1 MQLKQKLISLVIL
14 SAISIFTFTAT
25 STATADEANWADS
38 IKVSGDFRYRLE
50 NIDQEGNEKRDRSR
64 FRARINLD
72 ATVNETVKVGI
83 RLASG
88 SDEPTSTN
96 QSFDNFASSKDLSI
110 DRAFVAWTPVK
121 GSTIL
126 AGKMSQPFYQAGK
139 SQLLWDG
146 DLNPEGIAYQY
157 KNNGFFAN
165 VARFNLDECGSCDD
179 SYMNGVQAGYTYKLA
194 NSSKITFGLG
204 QYAFDLNSAETGFAD
219 EYSETELFG
228 DYKTNLN
235 GKPLVVYAN
244 YVVNGDGEALAA
256 AAGLNEDLDSGYELG
271 FKYGKVKGQG
281 SWDVGYI
288 YKTIDVNAVFPLWTD
303 SDFAGGGPDGEGHIL
318 KFGYGVNNNFSIGV
332 SHYINERDISFNND
346 ADPLTRPLDY
356 NRTML
361 DFKFKF

>member
-1 MQLKQKLISLVIL
+1 MQLKQNFISLVIL
-14 SAISIFTFTAT
+14 SLVSTFTFST
-25 STATADEANWADS
+25 TATADETNWADS

-50 NIDQEGNEKRDRSR
+50 NIDQDGNEDRGRSR
-64 FRARINLD
+64 LRARINLD
-72 ATVNETVKVGI
+72 ARVNETVKVGV

-88 SDEPTSTN
+88 SEDPTSSN
-96 QSFDNFASSKDLSI
+96 QSFDNFASTKDISL
-110 DRAFVAWTPVK
+110 DRAFVAWTPAK
-121 GSTIL
+121 GSTII
-126 AGKMSQPFYQAGK
+126 AGKMSTPFYKPNG

-146 DLNPEGIAYQY
+146 DLNPEGIAYKY
-157 KNNGFFAN
+157 KNNGFFAS

-179 SYMNGVQAGYTYKLA
+179 SYLNGVQAGYTYKLA

-228 DYKTNLN
+228 DYKTTLN

-244 YVVNGDGEALAA
+244 YVINGDGKALAA
-256 AAGLNEDLDSGYELG
+256 SAGLNDDLDTGYELG
-271 FKYGKVKGQG
+271 FNYGKVKGAG
-281 SWDVGYI
+281 SWDVGYL

-303 SDFAGGGPDGEGHIL
+303 SDFAGGGADGEGHLL
-318 KFGYGVNNNFSIGV
+318 KFGYGVNTNFSIGV
-332 SHYINERDISFNND
+332 SHYINERSISLKND
-346 ADPLTRPLDY
+346 ANPLTNPLDY